1 MWIGQELIPS
11 DAGQGQVSSIA
22 ELVMQVEMYNL
33 EFIHERVPCALQ
45 IKEFAQS
52 TTIVRLPANWP
63 PHTVQYSTPILLPVL
78 SSMYYNC
85 VMLMGTVH

>member
-52 TTIVRLPANWP
+52 TTIVLLIG
-63 PHTVQYSTPILLPVL
+63 HTTQFNSPLCYCFQYYHLCIKIVS
-78 SSMYYNC
+78 C
-85 VMLMGTVH
+85 